1 MTSDIGENKTKQKK
15 HSGQLFP
22 KLGTVNKHAFLSEVA
37 TSGVK
42 NPILVKELLKSDLGS

>member
-1 MTSDIGENKTKQKK
+1 MTDIGGKKTKKK
-15 HSGQLFP
+15 NSGQLFP

-42 NPILVKELLKSDLGS
+42 TPILVKELLKSDLGS